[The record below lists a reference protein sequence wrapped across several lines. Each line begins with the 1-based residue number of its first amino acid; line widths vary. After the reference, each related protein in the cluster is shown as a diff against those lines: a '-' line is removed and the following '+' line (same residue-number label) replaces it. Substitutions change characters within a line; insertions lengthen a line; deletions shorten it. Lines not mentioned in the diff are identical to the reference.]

1 MCMIASL
8 MEQRKQKKAADKARR
23 QAKAAPGTATAAAP
37 AARHVAQAQAAAE
50 AQTVDTGY
58 TSDMSAAQRLHGVGS
73 TYLASRQMK
82 SSLGD

>member
-23 QAKAAPGTATAAAP
+23 QAKAAQANAQAAATAEKNI
-37 AARHVAQAQAAAE
+37 AQAQAAAE

-58 TSDMSAAQRLHGVGS
+58 TGDMSAAQRLHGVGS
-73 TYLASRQMK
+73 TYLASRQMN